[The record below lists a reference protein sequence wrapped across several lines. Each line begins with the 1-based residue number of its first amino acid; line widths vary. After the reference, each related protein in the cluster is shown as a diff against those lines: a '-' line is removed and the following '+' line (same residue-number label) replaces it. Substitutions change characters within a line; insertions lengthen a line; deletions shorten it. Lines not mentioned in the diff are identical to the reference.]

1 MNAVQPTRE
10 HRQFTRRLLGAAGL
24 ITVLTALL
32 AIQIFRL
39 QVWDHDL
46 YATQSTH
53 NTIVLLPIAPQRG
66 LILDRHGQ
74 ILADDQTGFALTI
87 TPNKTMH
94 PEETIQRL
102 RRILPVSAEDQ
113 QRFNRDLLHARPYQ
127 PILLRGNLSPGEL
140 AAFAVQRHQFP
151 GVDIQ
156 TRIKRHYPYGS
167 LFAHAVGYMGRLT
180 PAEIREE
187 QRADYAGLDSIGKS
201 GLEVQYETLLK
212 GQPGDQEVEVDAR
225 GHTLRTRLRNPPRRG
240 VTIRT
245 TLDLAV
251 QQAAAKAMM
260 GQQGAVVALDP
271 RNGDV
276 LAAYSAPA
284 FDPNAFVDGLSTAAW
299 SSLQDD
305 PGMPMANRFLRGSY
319 PPGSTI
325 KPFVALSALHD
336 KAVAPDQRL
345 AGGAYYQI
353 PGTKHKYY
361 DWKPGGHGAQNLRE
375 AIRDSNDVYFYQ
387 IAMRLGAIQLGN
399 GLAHFG
405 FGQRSGVDLPGE
417 SAGVIP
423 SPLWLRR
430 HYGQTWYQGQTVM
443 MGIGQGYLLS
453 TPLQL
458 ARATA
463 SIANGGRLVI
473 PHMKQSSGGATQP
486 LDFSPEDIA
495 VIQGAMRDAV
505 TSGTGKSLANDLHA
519 IAGKTGTAQVHH
531 AQRNDSGRVLHDTIR
546 LWQDHAL
553 FIAYAPA
560 DHPRIAVA
568 VVVEHG
574 GHGGSTAGPVAR
586 AVIDAYLNT
595 LTTPEVNS

>member
-1 MNAVQPTRE
+1 M
-10 HRQFTRRLLGAAGL
+10 
-24 ITVLTALL
+24 
-32 AIQIFRL
+32 
-39 QVWDHDL
+39 
-46 YATQSTH
+46 
-53 NTIVLLPIAPQRG
+53 
-66 LILDRHGQ
+66 
-74 ILADDQTGFALTI
+74 
-87 TPNKTMH
+87 
-94 PEETIQRL
+94 
-102 RRILPVSAEDQ
+102 PVSAEDQ
-113 QRFNRDLLHARPYQ
+113 QRFNHDLSHARPYQ
-127 PILLRGNLSPGEL
+127 PILLRRNLSPGEL

-156 TRIKRHYPYGS
+156 TRIKRHYPYGA
-167 LFAHAVGYMGRLT
+167 LFAHAVGYVGRLT
-180 PAEIREE
+180 PAEVREE
-187 QRADYAGLDSIGKS
+187 QMADYAGLDSIGKS
-201 GLEVQYETLLK
+201 GLEAQYETLLK

-225 GHTLRTRLRNPPRRG
+225 GHTLHTRLRNPPREG

-251 QQAAAKAMM
+251 QQAAAKAMI

-271 RNGDV
+271 RNGDI

-284 FDPNAFVDGLSTAAW
+284 FDPNAFVDGLSTAVW
-299 SSLQDD
+299 SSLRDD
-305 PGMPMANRFLRGSY
+305 PGTPMANRFLRGSY

-325 KPFVALSALHD
+325 KPFVALSALRD
-336 KAVAPDQRL
+336 KAVAADQRL

-399 GLAHFG
+399 GLARFG
-405 FGQRSGVDLPGE
+405 FGQCSGVDLPGE

-423 SPLWLRR
+423 SPVWLRR
-430 HYGQTWYQGQTVM
+430 RYGQTWYQGQTVM

-463 SIANGGRLVI
+463 SIANGGKLVI
-473 PHMKQSSGGATQP
+473 PHMKQTSDGATQP

-531 AQRNDSGRVLHDTIR
+531 AQRNDSGRVLHDTVQ

-586 AVIDAYLNT
+586 AVIDTYLNT
-595 LTTPEVNS
+595 VTTPEVNP